1 LSASRIS
8 VHAHTNDFLRAAI
21 SIYFYLVQPMTKQAI
36 DWRAVWRLIQPY
48 WVSEEKWRARGLL
61 LAIVL
66 LALGMVYL
74 EVLFNTWNREFYNAL
89 ETKNYQTFVE
99 QLWRFS
105 YLAFIFIAVAI
116 YRIYLTQSL
125 QMRWRMW
132 MTKQYMARWLKH
144 QTYYRLEQTQTAD
157 NPDQR
162 IAEDLNFLTSGSLS
176 LSLGLLS
183 SVVTLLSFIGI
194 LWSVSG
200 PISLMLASHEVTIP
214 GYMVWFA
221 VAYAGI
227 GSAVVGWVGWPLVD
241 KNFHRQ
247 RFEADFR
254 FGLIR
259 VRENAEAVA
268 LYRGEAE
275 ESVQLNSRF
284 QRIRDNWWG
293 IMRTTKSLNLVSTF
307 YSQFAN
313 IFPFMMAAP
322 RYFSGAITLGGL
334 MQISSAFGQVQGAL
348 SWFISAF
355 SDLAEW
361 KASVNRLAGFH
372 AAIDGAQIDATGVT
386 VTANNVGAILIDNLR
401 LDLPNAQPLTSTLFA
416 EIQAG
421 QHILIAGPSGCG
433 KSTLIRAIAG
443 IWPYGSGN
451 IEIPQSWKL
460 LFLPQK
466 SYLPIASLRVVL
478 AYPASEKS
486 YTDLAIRHYLDLCSL
501 PHLKP
506 LLDQTDNWTQRLS
519 PGEQQR
525 LAFVRAL
532 LTRPD
537 VLFMDEASSALDTE
551 TEERV
556 YQLIMQELPN
566 AAIVSVAHRESVA
579 KFHKLRWQFVA
590 DAHAQVVN
598 DDAIARSRYTI
609 QCIKSGKP

>member
-1 LSASRIS
+1 M
-8 VHAHTNDFLRAAI
+8 
-21 SIYFYLVQPMTKQAI
+21 PKQRI
-36 DWRAVWRLIQPY
+36 DWRAVWQLIKPY
-48 WVSEEKWRARGLL
+48 WVSEEKWKARGLL
-61 LAIVL
+61 FVIVA
-66 LALGMVYL
+66 LALAAVYL

-89 ETKNYQTFVE
+89 ETKNYKVFTE

-105 YLAFIFIAVAI
+105 YLAFTFIAVAI

-132 MTKQYMARWLKH
+132 LTRQYMDRWLQH
-144 QTYYRLEQTQTAD
+144 QAYYRIEQTGTAD

-162 IAEDLNFLTSGSLS
+162 IAEDLNLLTSATLS

-183 SVVTLLSFIGI
+183 SVVTLISFIGI

-200 PISLMLASHEVTIP
+200 PISFMLASQEITIP

-221 VAYAGI
+221 IAYAGV
-227 GSAVVGWVGWPLVD
+227 GSLVVGWVGWPLVS
-241 KNFHRQ
+241 KNYFRQ

-268 LYRGEAE
+268 LYRGETE
-275 ESVQLNSRF
+275 EAAQLGGRF

-313 IFPFMMAAP
+313 IFPFLMAAP

-372 AAIDGAQIDATGVT
+372 AAVDAAHEEREGVL
-386 VTANNVGAILIDNLR
+386 VTANNVGAILIDR
-401 LDLPNAQPLTSTLFA
+401 LILNVPNGPALTQELTA
-416 EIQAG
+416 DIQTG
-421 QHILIAGPSGCG
+421 QRILVAGPSGCG

-443 IWPYGSGN
+443 VWPYGAGS
-451 IEIPQSWKL
+451 IEVPQQWKL

-466 SYLPIASLRVVL
+466 SYLPIGTLRAAV
-478 AYPASEKS
+478 AYPASENT
-486 YTDLAIRHYLDLCSL
+486 YTDLAIKHYFDLCKLSHMKKFL
-501 PHLKP
+501 EHS
-506 LLDQTDNWTQRLS
+506 DNWSQRLS

-525 LAFVRAL
+525 LALVRAL

-537 VLFMDEASSALDTE
+537 ALFLDEASSALDTE
-551 TEERV
+551 TEELV
-556 YQLIMQELPN
+556 YQLILQELPE
-566 AAIVSVAHRESVA
+566 AVIVSVAHRESVA
-579 KFHKLRWQFVA
+579 KYHKMRWQFVA
-590 DAHAQVVN
+590 DGIATVN
-598 DDAIARSRYTI
+598 ADDDNERSIYTI
-609 QCIKSGKP
+609 QDMKPGKA

>member
-1 LSASRIS
+1 M
-8 VHAHTNDFLRAAI
+8 
-21 SIYFYLVQPMTKQAI
+21 PKQRI
-36 DWRAVWRLIQPY
+36 DWRAVWQLIKPY
-48 WVSEEKWRARGLL
+48 WVSEEKWKARGLL
-61 LAIVL
+61 FVIVA
-66 LALGMVYL
+66 LALAAVYL

-89 ETKNYQTFVE
+89 ETKNYKVFTE

-105 YLAFIFIAVAI
+105 YLAFTFIAVAI

-132 MTKQYMARWLKH
+132 LTRQYMDRWLQH
-144 QTYYRLEQTQTAD
+144 QAYYRIEQTGTAD

-162 IAEDLNFLTSGSLS
+162 IAEDLNLLTSATLS

-183 SVVTLLSFIGI
+183 SVVTLISFIGI

-200 PISLMLASHEVTIP
+200 PISFMLASQEITIP

-221 VAYAGI
+221 IAYAGV
-227 GSAVVGWVGWPLVD
+227 GSLVVGWVGWPLVS
-241 KNFHRQ
+241 KNYFRQ

-268 LYRGEAE
+268 LYRGETE
-275 ESVQLNSRF
+275 EAAQLGGRF

-313 IFPFMMAAP
+313 IFPFLMAAP

-372 AAIDGAQIDATGVT
+372 AAVDAAHEEREGVL
-386 VTANNVGAILIDNLR
+386 VTANNVGAILIDR
-401 LDLPNAQPLTSTLFA
+401 LILNVPNGPALTQELTA
-416 EIQAG
+416 DIQTG
-421 QHILIAGPSGCG
+421 QRILVTGPSGCG

-443 IWPYGSGN
+443 VWPYGAGS
-451 IEIPQSWKL
+451 IEVPQQWKL

-466 SYLPIASLRVVL
+466 SYLPIGTLRAAV
-478 AYPASEKS
+478 AYPASENT
-486 YTDLAIRHYLDLCSL
+486 YTDLAIKHYFDLCKLSHMKKFL
-501 PHLKP
+501 EHS
-506 LLDQTDNWTQRLS
+506 DNWSQRLS

-537 VLFMDEASSALDTE
+537 ALFLDEASSALDTE
-551 TEERV
+551 TEELV
-556 YQLIMQELPN
+556 YQLILQELPE
-566 AAIVSVAHRESVA
+566 AVIVSVAHRESVA
-579 KFHKLRWQFVA
+579 KYHKMRWQFVA
-590 DAHAQVVN
+590 DGIATVN
-598 DDAIARSRYTI
+598 ADDDNERSIYTI
-609 QCIKSGKP
+609 QDMKPGKA

>member
-1 LSASRIS
+1 M
-8 VHAHTNDFLRAAI
+8 
-21 SIYFYLVQPMTKQAI
+21 PKQRI
-36 DWRAVWRLIQPY
+36 DWRAVWQLIKPY
-48 WVSEEKWRARGLL
+48 WVSEEKWKARGLL
-61 LAIVL
+61 FVIVA
-66 LALGMVYL
+66 LALAAVYL

-89 ETKNYQTFVE
+89 ETKNYKVFTE

-105 YLAFIFIAVAI
+105 YLAFTFIAVAI

-132 MTKQYMARWLKH
+132 LTRQYMDRWLQH
-144 QTYYRLEQTQTAD
+144 QAYYRIEQTGTAD

-162 IAEDLNFLTSGSLS
+162 IAEDLNLLTSATLS

-183 SVVTLLSFIGI
+183 SVVTLISFIGI

-200 PISLMLASHEVTIP
+200 PISFMLASQEITIP

-221 VAYAGI
+221 IAYAGV
-227 GSAVVGWVGWPLVD
+227 GSLVVGWVGWPLVS
-241 KNFHRQ
+241 KNYFRQ

-268 LYRGEAE
+268 LYRGETE
-275 ESVQLNSRF
+275 EAAQLGGRF

-313 IFPFMMAAP
+313 IFPFLMAAP

-372 AAIDGAQIDATGVT
+372 AAVDAAHEEREGVL
-386 VTANNVGAILIDNLR
+386 VTANNVGAILIDR
-401 LDLPNAQPLTSTLFA
+401 LILNVPSGPALTKEQTA
-416 EIQAG
+416 DIQAG
-421 QHILIAGPSGCG
+421 QRILVAGPSGCG

-443 IWPYGSGN
+443 VWPYGAGS
-451 IEIPQSWKL
+451 IEVPQQWKL

-466 SYLPIASLRVVL
+466 SYLPIGTLRAAV
-478 AYPASEKS
+478 AYPASENT
-486 YTDLAIRHYLDLCSL
+486 YTDLAIKHYFDLCKLS
-501 PHLKP
+501 HMKKF
-506 LLDQTDNWTQRLS
+506 LDHSDNWSQRLS

-537 VLFMDEASSALDTE
+537 ALFLDEASSALDTE
-551 TEERV
+551 TEELV
-556 YQLIMQELPN
+556 YQLILQELPD
-566 AAIVSVAHRESVA
+566 AVIVSVAHRESVA
-579 KFHKLRWQFVA
+579 KYHKMRWQFVA
-590 DAHAQVVN
+590 DGIATADAG
-598 DDAIARSRYTI
+598 DDSERSIYTI
-609 QCIKSGKP
+609 QHMKPGKA

>member
-1 LSASRIS
+1 M
-8 VHAHTNDFLRAAI
+8 
-21 SIYFYLVQPMTKQAI
+21 PKQRI
-36 DWRAVWRLIQPY
+36 DWRAVWQLIKPY
-48 WVSEEKWRARGLL
+48 WVSEEKWKARGLL
-61 LAIVL
+61 FVIVA
-66 LALGMVYL
+66 LALAAVYL
-74 EVLFNTWNREFYNAL
+74 EVLFNAWNREFYNAL
-89 ETKNYQTFVE
+89 ETKNYKVFTE

-105 YLAFIFIAVAI
+105 YLAFTFIAVAI

-132 MTKQYMARWLKH
+132 LTRQYMDRWLQH
-144 QTYYRLEQTQTAD
+144 QAYYRIEQTGTAD

-162 IAEDLNFLTSGSLS
+162 IAEDLNLLTSATLS

-183 SVVTLLSFIGI
+183 SVVTLISFIGI

-200 PISLMLASHEVTIP
+200 PISFMLASQEITIP

-221 VAYAGI
+221 IAYAGV
-227 GSAVVGWVGWPLVD
+227 GSLVVGWVGWPLVS
-241 KNFHRQ
+241 KNYFRQ

-268 LYRGEAE
+268 LYRGETE
-275 ESVQLNSRF
+275 EAAQLGGRF

-313 IFPFMMAAP
+313 IFPFLMAAP

-372 AAIDGAQIDATGVT
+372 AAVDAAHEEREGVL
-386 VTANNVGAILIDNLR
+386 VTANNVGAILIDR
-401 LDLPNAQPLTSTLFA
+401 LILNVPNGPALTQELTA
-416 EIQAG
+416 DIQTG
-421 QHILIAGPSGCG
+421 QRILVAGPSGCG

-443 IWPYGSGN
+443 VWPYGAGS
-451 IEIPQSWKL
+451 IEVPQQWKL

-466 SYLPIASLRVVL
+466 SYLPIGTLRAAV
-478 AYPASEKS
+478 AYPASENT
-486 YTDLAIRHYLDLCSL
+486 YTDLAIKHYFDLCKLSHMKKFL
-501 PHLKP
+501 EHS
-506 LLDQTDNWTQRLS
+506 DNWSQRLS

-537 VLFMDEASSALDTE
+537 ALFLDEASSALDTE
-551 TEERV
+551 TEELV
-556 YQLIMQELPN
+556 YQLILQELPE
-566 AAIVSVAHRESVA
+566 AVIVSVAHRESVA
-579 KFHKLRWQFVA
+579 KYHKMRWQFVA
-590 DAHAQVVN
+590 DGIATVN
-598 DDAIARSRYTI
+598 ADDDNERSIYTI
-609 QCIKSGKP
+609 QDMKPGKA

>member
-1 LSASRIS
+1 
-8 VHAHTNDFLRAAI
+8 
-21 SIYFYLVQPMTKQAI
+21 M
-36 DWRAVWRLIQPY
+36 
-48 WVSEEKWRARGLL
+48 
-61 LAIVL
+61 
-66 LALGMVYL
+66 
-74 EVLFNTWNREFYNAL
+74 
-89 ETKNYQTFVE
+89 
-99 QLWRFS
+99 
-105 YLAFIFIAVAI
+105 
-116 YRIYLTQSL
+116 
-125 QMRWRMW
+125 
-132 MTKQYMARWLKH
+132 
-144 QTYYRLEQTQTAD
+144 
-157 NPDQR
+157 
-162 IAEDLNFLTSGSLS
+162 
-176 LSLGLLS
+176 LS
-183 SVVTLLSFIGI
+183 SQEI
-194 LWSVSG
+194 
-200 PISLMLASHEVTIP
+200 TIP

-221 VAYAGI
+221 IAYAGI
-227 GSAVVGWVGWPLVD
+227 GSLVVGWVGWPLVE
-241 KNFHRQ
+241 KNYLRQ

-275 ESVQLNSRF
+275 EGVQLNNRF

-313 IFPFMMAAP
+313 IFPFLMAAP

-372 AAIDGAQIDATGVT
+372 AAVDAAQIDIEGVT
-386 VTANNVGAILIDNLR
+386 VEKNNVGAILIERLTLNLP
-401 LDLPNAQPLTSTLFA
+401 DGQALTTELSVD
-416 EIQAG
+416 IQAG

-433 KSTLIRAIAG
+433 KSTLVRAIAG

-451 IEIPQSWKL
+451 IEIPKSWKL

-466 SYLPIASLRVVL
+466 SYLPIGTLRAAV
-478 AYPASEKS
+478 AYPASEKT
-486 YTDLAIRHYLDLCSL
+486 YTDLAIQHYFDLCKL
-501 PHLKP
+501 PHLKQQ
-506 LLDQTDNWTQRLS
+506 LDHVDNWSQRLS

-525 LAFVRAL
+525 VAFVRAL

-551 TEERV
+551 TEDMV
-556 YQLIMQELPN
+556 YQLIVQELPE

-579 KFHKLRWQFVA
+579 KLSLIH
-590 DAHAQVVN
+590 
-598 DDAIARSRYTI
+598 I
-609 QCIKSGKP
+609 

>member
-1 LSASRIS
+1 M
-8 VHAHTNDFLRAAI
+8 
-21 SIYFYLVQPMTKQAI
+21 PKQRI
-36 DWRAVWRLIQPY
+36 DWRAVWQLIKPY
-48 WVSEEKWRARGLL
+48 WVSEEKWKARGLL
-61 LAIVL
+61 FVIVA
-66 LALGMVYL
+66 LALAAVYL

-89 ETKNYQTFVE
+89 ETKNYKVFTE

-105 YLAFIFIAVAI
+105 YLAFTFIAVAI

-132 MTKQYMARWLKH
+132 LTRQYMDRWLQH
-144 QTYYRLEQTQTAD
+144 QAYYRIEQTGTAD

-162 IAEDLNFLTSGSLS
+162 IAEDLNLLTSATLS

-183 SVVTLLSFIGI
+183 SVVTLISFIGI

-200 PISLMLASHEVTIP
+200 PISFMLASQEITIP

-221 VAYAGI
+221 IAYAGV
-227 GSAVVGWVGWPLVD
+227 GSLVVGWVGWPLVS
-241 KNFHRQ
+241 KNYFRQ

-268 LYRGEAE
+268 LYRGETE
-275 ESVQLNSRF
+275 EAAQLGGRF

-313 IFPFMMAAP
+313 IFPFLMAAP

-372 AAIDGAQIDATGVT
+372 AAVDAAHEEREGVL
-386 VTANNVGAILIDNLR
+386 VTANNVGAILIDR
-401 LDLPNAQPLTSTLFA
+401 LILNVPNGPALTQELTA
-416 EIQAG
+416 DIQTG
-421 QHILIAGPSGCG
+421 QRILVAGPSGCG

-443 IWPYGSGN
+443 VWPYGAGS
-451 IEIPQSWKL
+451 IEVPQQWKL

-466 SYLPIASLRVVL
+466 SYLPIGTLRAAV
-478 AYPASEKS
+478 AYPASENT
-486 YTDLAIRHYLDLCSL
+486 YTDLAIKHYFDLCKLS
-501 PHLKP
+501 HMKKF
-506 LLDQTDNWTQRLS
+506 LDHSDNWSQRLS

-537 VLFMDEASSALDTE
+537 ALFLDEASSALDTE
-551 TEERV
+551 TEELV
-556 YQLIMQELPN
+556 YQLILQELPE
-566 AAIVSVAHRESVA
+566 AVIVSVAHRESVA
-579 KFHKLRWQFVA
+579 KYHKMRWQFVA
-590 DAHAQVVN
+590 DGIATVN
-598 DDAIARSRYTI
+598 ADDDNERSIYTI
-609 QCIKSGKP
+609 QDMKPGKA

>member
-1 LSASRIS
+1 MPKES
-8 VHAHTNDFLRAAI
+8 TN
-21 SIYFYLVQPMTKQAI
+21 
-36 DWRAVWRLIQPY
+36 WRAVWRLIRPY

-61 LAIVL
+61 FAIVV

-89 ETKNYQTFVE
+89 ETKNYKVFTE

-105 YLAFIFIAVAI
+105 YLAFIFIGVAI

-125 QMRWRMW
+125 QMRWRSW
-132 MTKQYMARWLKH
+132 MTNQYMERWLGN
-144 QTYYRLEQTQTAD
+144 QTYYRIEQTHTAD

-162 IAEDLNFLTSGSLS
+162 IAEDLNYLTSGSLS

-183 SVVTLLSFIGI
+183 SVVTLISFIDI
-194 LWSVSG
+194 LWTVSG
-200 PISLMLASHEVTIP
+200 PISFMIGLQTWNIH

-221 VAYAGI
+221 IAYAGI
-227 GSAVVGWVGWPLVD
+227 GSLIVGLVGWPLIT
-241 KNFHRQ
+241 KNYYQQ

-268 LYRGEAE
+268 LYRGETQE
-275 ESVQLNSRF
+275 KKQLDGRF
-284 QRIRDNWWG
+284 QKIKENWWG

-313 IFPFMMAAP
+313 IFPFLMAAP

-355 SDLAEW
+355 SDLAAW

-372 AAIDGAQIDATGVT
+372 AAVDAAHEGPNGITST
-386 VTANNVGAILIDNLR
+386 PNNVGAILIDGVR
-401 LDLPNAQPLTSTLFA
+401 LDLPDGYPLTSTLSA
-416 EIQAG
+416 DIQLG
-421 QHILIAGPSGCG
+421 QRILVAGPSGCG

-443 IWPYGSGN
+443 VWPYGAGN
-451 IEIPQSWKL
+451 IEIPHNWKV

-466 SYLPIASLRVVL
+466 GYLPIGTLRAAI
-478 AYPASEKS
+478 AYPAAEKS
-486 YTDLAIRHYLDLCSL
+486 YTDLAIQHYLDLCKL
-501 PHLKP
+501 PHLKK
-506 LLDQTDNWTQRLS
+506 LLDHVDTWSQRLS

-532 LTRPD
+532 LTRPE

-551 TEERV
+551 TEELV
-556 YQLIMQELPN
+556 YQLILQELPES
-566 AAIVSVAHRESVA
+566 AIVSVAHRESVA
-579 KFHKLRWQFVA
+579 KYHKMRWQFV
-590 DAHAQVVN
+590 V
-598 DDAIARSRYTI
+598 DDRVSIPGDDELERKQYMI
-609 QCIKSGKP
+609 QFSKSAK

>member
-1 LSASRIS
+1 M
-8 VHAHTNDFLRAAI
+8 
-21 SIYFYLVQPMTKQAI
+21 PKQRI
-36 DWRAVWRLIQPY
+36 DWRAVWQLIKPY
-48 WVSEEKWRARGLL
+48 WVSEEKWKARGLL
-61 LAIVL
+61 FVIVA
-66 LALGMVYL
+66 LALAAVYL

-89 ETKNYQTFVE
+89 ETKNYKVFTE

-105 YLAFIFIAVAI
+105 YLAFTFIAVAI

-132 MTKQYMARWLKH
+132 LTRQYMDRWLQH
-144 QTYYRLEQTQTAD
+144 QAYYRIEQTGTAD

-162 IAEDLNFLTSGSLS
+162 IAEDLNLLTSATLS

-183 SVVTLLSFIGI
+183 SVVTLISFIGI

-200 PISLMLASHEVTIP
+200 PISFMLASQEITIP

-221 VAYAGI
+221 IAYAGV
-227 GSAVVGWVGWPLVD
+227 GSLVVGWVGWPLVS
-241 KNFHRQ
+241 KNYFRQ

-268 LYRGEAE
+268 LYRGETE
-275 ESVQLNSRF
+275 EAVQLNGRF

-313 IFPFMMAAP
+313 IFPFLMAAP

-372 AAIDGAQIDATGVT
+372 AAVDAAHEEREGVL
-386 VTANNVGAILIDNLR
+386 VTANNVGAILIDR
-401 LDLPNAQPLTSTLFA
+401 LVLNVPNGPALTKEQTA
-416 EIQAG
+416 DIQAG
-421 QHILIAGPSGCG
+421 QRILVAGPSGCG

-443 IWPYGSGN
+443 VWPYGAGS
-451 IEIPQSWKL
+451 IEVPQQWKL

-466 SYLPIASLRVVL
+466 SYLPIGTLRAAV
-478 AYPASEKS
+478 AYPASENT
-486 YTDLAIRHYLDLCSL
+486 YTDLAIKHYFDLCTLS
-501 PHLKP
+501 HMKKF
-506 LLDQTDNWTQRLS
+506 LDHSDNWSQRLS

-537 VLFMDEASSALDTE
+537 ALFLDEASSALDTE
-551 TEERV
+551 TEELV
-556 YQLIMQELPN
+556 YQLILQELPD
-566 AAIVSVAHRESVA
+566 AVIVSVAHRESVA
-579 KFHKLRWQFVA
+579 KYHKMRWQFVA
-590 DAHAQVVN
+590 NGIATADA
-598 DDAIARSRYTI
+598 DDDSERSIYTI
-609 QCIKSGKP
+609 QHMKPGKA

>member
-1 LSASRIS
+1 MPKER
-8 VHAHTNDFLRAAI
+8 
-21 SIYFYLVQPMTKQAI
+21 I

-61 LAIVL
+61 LTIVA

-89 ETKNYQTFVE
+89 ETKNYKIFTE
-99 QLWRFS
+99 QLWRFT

-116 YRIYLTQSL
+116 YRIYLTQAL

-132 MTKQYMARWLKH
+132 MTKQYMARWLNH
-144 QTYYRLEQTQTAD
+144 QAYYRIEQTHTAD

-162 IAEDLNFLTSGSLS
+162 IAEDLNLLTAGTLS
-176 LSLGLLS
+176 LSLGFLS
-183 SVVTLLSFIGI
+183 SVVTLISFIGI
-194 LWSVSG
+194 LWAVSG
-200 PISLMLASHEVTIP
+200 PISFMLASQEITIP

-221 VAYAGI
+221 IAYAGI
-227 GSAVVGWVGWPLVD
+227 GSVIVGLVGWPLVS
-241 KNFHRQ
+241 KNYLRQ

-275 ESVQLNSRF
+275 EGVQLNDRF

-313 IFPFMMAAP
+313 IFPFLMAAP

-355 SDLAEW
+355 TDLAEW

-372 AAIDGAQIDATGVT
+372 TAVDAAQVDIDGVKVET
-386 VTANNVGAILIDNLR
+386 NNVGAILIDRLTLNLP
-401 LDLPNAQPLTSTLFA
+401 DGQPLTSALTVD
-416 EIQAG
+416 IQAG

-433 KSTLIRAIAG
+433 KSTLVRAIAG

-451 IEIPQSWKL
+451 IEIPKSWKL

-466 SYLPIASLRVVL
+466 SYLPIGTLRAAV
-478 AYPASEKS
+478 AYPAGEKT
-486 YTDLAIRHYLDLCSL
+486 YTDLAIQHYFDLCKL
-501 PHLKP
+501 PHLKQQ
-506 LLDQTDNWTQRLS
+506 LDHVDNWSQRLS

-525 LAFVRAL
+525 VAFVRAL

-551 TEERV
+551 TEDFV
-556 YQLIMQELPN
+556 YQLIVQELPE

-579 KFHKLRWQFVA
+579 KYHKMRWQFVA
-590 DAHAQVVN
+590 DMSVPRVDSDESQ
-598 DDAIARSRYTI
+598 RGQYTI
-609 QCIKSGKP
+609 QCTKQGKA

>member
-1 LSASRIS
+1 MIVQQAAMSKERI
-8 VHAHTNDFLRAAI
+8 DRRAI
-21 SIYFYLVQPMTKQAI
+21 
-36 DWRAVWRLIQPY
+36 WRLIQPY

-61 LAIVL
+61 LAIVA

-89 ETKNYQTFVE
+89 ETKNYQVFIE

-125 QMRWRMW
+125 QMRWRVW
-132 MTKQYMARWLKH
+132 MTKQYMARWLDH
-144 QTYYRLEQTQTAD
+144 QAYYRIEQKHAAD

-162 IAEDLNFLTSGSLS
+162 IAEDLSFLTSGTLS

-194 LWSVSG
+194 LWSISG
-200 PISLMLASHEVTIP
+200 PISFLLGAQEITIS

-221 VAYAGI
+221 IAYAGI
-227 GSAVVGWVGWPLVD
+227 GSAIVGLVGWPLIG
-241 KNFHRQ
+241 KNFYQQ

-268 LYRGEAE
+268 LYRGEAQE
-275 ESVQLNSRF
+275 QAQLDSRF

-293 IMRTTKSLNLVSTF
+293 IMRTTKTLNLVSTF

-313 IFPFMMAAP
+313 IFPFLMAAP

-348 SWFISAF
+348 SWFITAF
-355 SDLAEW
+355 SDLAAW

-372 AAIDGAQIDATGVT
+372 AAVDAVHADVEGVV
-386 VTANNVGAILIDNLR
+386 VTQNNVGAILIDQLR
-401 LDLPNAQPLTSTLFA
+401 LDLPDGYPLAVTFSA
-416 EIQAG
+416 DIQAG
-421 QHILIAGPSGCG
+421 QRILLAGPSGCG
-433 KSTLIRAIAG
+433 KSTLLRALAG
-443 IWPYGSGN
+443 IWPYGSGS
-451 IEIPQSWKL
+451 IEIPKSWKL

-466 SYLPIASLRVVL
+466 SYLPIGTLRAAI
-478 AYPASEKS
+478 AYPASEKT
-486 YTDLAIRHYLDLCSL
+486 YTDLAIQHYLDLCKL

-506 LLDQTDNWTQRLS
+506 QLDQADNWSQRLS

-525 LAFVRAL
+525 VAFVRAL
-532 LTRPD
+532 LMRPD

-551 TEERV
+551 TEDLV
-556 YQLIMQELPN
+556 YQLIFQELPE
-566 AAIVSVAHRESVA
+566 AAMVSVAHRENVA
-579 KFHKLRWQFVA
+579 KYHKIRWQFSAGMPASTVA
-590 DAHAQVVN
+590 GGEAERKPYV
-598 DDAIARSRYTI
+598 I
-609 QCIKSGKP
+609 QCVKMGKSQT

>member
-1 LSASRIS
+1 M
-8 VHAHTNDFLRAAI
+8 
-21 SIYFYLVQPMTKQAI
+21 PKQRI
-36 DWRAVWRLIQPY
+36 DWRAVWQLIKPY
-48 WVSEEKWRARGLL
+48 WVSEEKWKARGLL
-61 LAIVL
+61 FVIVA
-66 LALGMVYL
+66 LALAAVYL

-89 ETKNYQTFVE
+89 ETKNYKVFTE

-105 YLAFIFIAVAI
+105 YLAFTFIAVAI

-132 MTKQYMARWLKH
+132 LTRQYMDRWLQH
-144 QTYYRLEQTQTAD
+144 QAYYRIEQTGTAD

-162 IAEDLNFLTSGSLS
+162 IAEDLNLLTSATLS
-176 LSLGLLS
+176 LTLGLLS
-183 SVVTLLSFIGI
+183 SVVTLISFIGI

-200 PISLMLASHEVTIP
+200 PISFMLASQEITIP

-221 VAYAGI
+221 IAYAGV
-227 GSAVVGWVGWPLVD
+227 GSLVVGWVGWPLVS
-241 KNFHRQ
+241 KNYFRQ

-268 LYRGEAE
+268 LYRGETE
-275 ESVQLNSRF
+275 EAAQLGGRF

-313 IFPFMMAAP
+313 IFPFLMAAP

-372 AAIDGAQIDATGVT
+372 AAVDAAHEEREGVL
-386 VTANNVGAILIDNLR
+386 VTANNVGAILIDR
-401 LDLPNAQPLTSTLFA
+401 LILNVPNGPALTKEQTA
-416 EIQAG
+416 DIQAG
-421 QHILIAGPSGCG
+421 QRILVAGPSGCG

-443 IWPYGSGN
+443 VWPYGAGS
-451 IEIPQSWKL
+451 IEVPQQWKL

-466 SYLPIASLRVVL
+466 SYLPIGTLRAAV
-478 AYPASEKS
+478 AYPASENT
-486 YTDLAIRHYLDLCSL
+486 YTDLAIKHYFDLCKLS
-501 PHLKP
+501 HMKKF
-506 LLDQTDNWTQRLS
+506 LDHSDNWSQRLS

-537 VLFMDEASSALDTE
+537 ALFLDEASSALDTE
-551 TEERV
+551 TEELV
-556 YQLIMQELPN
+556 YQLILQELPD
-566 AAIVSVAHRESVA
+566 AVIVSVAHRESVA
-579 KFHKLRWQFVA
+579 KYHKMRWQFVA
-590 DAHAQVVN
+590 DGIATADAG
-598 DDAIARSRYTI
+598 DDSERSIYTI
-609 QCIKSGKP
+609 QHMKPGKA

>member
-1 LSASRIS
+1 M
-8 VHAHTNDFLRAAI
+8 
-21 SIYFYLVQPMTKQAI
+21 PKQRI
-36 DWRAVWRLIQPY
+36 DWRAVWQLIKPY
-48 WVSEEKWRARGLL
+48 WVSEEKWKARGLL
-61 LAIVL
+61 FVIVA
-66 LALGMVYL
+66 LALAAVYL

-89 ETKNYQTFVE
+89 ETKNYKVFTE

-105 YLAFIFIAVAI
+105 YLAFTFIAVAI

-132 MTKQYMARWLKH
+132 LTRQYMDRWLQH
-144 QTYYRLEQTQTAD
+144 QAYYRIEQTGTAD

-162 IAEDLNFLTSGSLS
+162 IAEDLNLLTSATLS

-183 SVVTLLSFIGI
+183 SVVTLISFIGI

-200 PISLMLASHEVTIP
+200 PISFMLASQEITIP

-221 VAYAGI
+221 IAYAGV
-227 GSAVVGWVGWPLVD
+227 GSLVVGWVGWPLVS
-241 KNFHRQ
+241 KNYFRQ

-268 LYRGEAE
+268 LYRGETE
-275 ESVQLNSRF
+275 EAVQLNGRF

-313 IFPFMMAAP
+313 IFPFLMAAP

-372 AAIDGAQIDATGVT
+372 AAVDAAHEEREGVL
-386 VTANNVGAILIDNLR
+386 VTANNVGAILIDR
-401 LDLPNAQPLTSTLFA
+401 LVLNVPNGPALTKEQTA
-416 EIQAG
+416 DIQAG
-421 QHILIAGPSGCG
+421 QRILVAGPSGCG

-443 IWPYGSGN
+443 VWPYGAGS
-451 IEIPQSWKL
+451 IEVPQQWKL

-466 SYLPIASLRVVL
+466 SYLPIGTLRAAV
-478 AYPASEKS
+478 AYPASENT
-486 YTDLAIRHYLDLCSL
+486 YTDLAIKHYFDLCKLS
-501 PHLKP
+501 HMKKF
-506 LLDQTDNWTQRLS
+506 LDHSDNWSQRLS

-537 VLFMDEASSALDTE
+537 ALFLDEASSALDTE
-551 TEERV
+551 TEELV
-556 YQLIMQELPN
+556 YQLILQELPD
-566 AAIVSVAHRESVA
+566 AVIVSVAHRESVA
-579 KFHKLRWQFVA
+579 KYHKMRWQFVA
-590 DAHAQVVN
+590 NGIATADA
-598 DDAIARSRYTI
+598 DDDSERSIYTI
-609 QCIKSGKP
+609 QHMKPGKA